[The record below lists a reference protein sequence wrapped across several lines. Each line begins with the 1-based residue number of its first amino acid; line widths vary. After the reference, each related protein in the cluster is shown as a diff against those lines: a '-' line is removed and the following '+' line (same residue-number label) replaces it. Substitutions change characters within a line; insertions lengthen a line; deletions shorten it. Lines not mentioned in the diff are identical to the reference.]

1 MKYCAVDLD
10 GVLTAYPEEM
20 LTFFKGFGHGFGSL
34 DEAKA
39 GLSYAEYVDLKRRW
53 RVSPAK
59 RYMAAREGAGDFMRE
74 LRSRGY
80 SVIVTTSRPVDE
92 HPHLVAWTAQWLQ
105 ANDMPYCELLFN
117 RYRPLMV
124 LERHPDVEFVVN
136 DEEERLDVPYSCDT
150 ERFHFTVERSFKW
163 ILEAIE

>member
-1 MKYCAVDLD
+1 M
-10 GVLTAYPEEM
+10 
-20 LTFFKGFGHGFGSL
+20 
-34 DEAKA
+34 
-39 GLSYAEYVDLKRRW
+39 
-53 RVSPAK
+53 SPAK
-59 RYMAAREGAGDFMRE
+59 RYMATRSGACGFMQE
-74 LRSRGY
+74 LRRRGY

-105 ANDMPYCELLFN
+105 ANNMPYCELLFN

-150 ERFHFTVERSFKW
+150 MRFHFTAEKGFKW